1 MLREYSTKTLKKGW
15 LSDRVAPVNMAH
27 VRRNRQIDGKG
38 GHGGNVFHRINEVS
52 SDETVI
58 LVSYF
63 CLCFPSEYIKAHRF
77 TLR

>member
-1 MLREYSTKTLKKGW
+1 M
-15 LSDRVAPVNMAH
+15 VH
-27 VRRNRQIDGKG
+27 VRRNRRIDGKG
-38 GHGGNVFHRINEVS
+38 GRGGNVFHRINEVN

-63 CLCFPSEYIKAHRF
+63 CLCFASEYIKAHIF